1 MVTDKNGRIFED
13 RRKNEVDVKKDRRKS
28 NKSKKQGK
36 SKVCRFFDLKIQNC
50 PAFHSCCGK
59 LNSLHD

>member
-36 SKVCRFFDLKIQNC
+36 SK
-50 PAFHSCCGK
+50 
-59 LNSLHD
+59 

>member
-13 RRKNEVDVKKDRRKS
+13 RRKNEVDVKEDRRKS

-36 SKVCRFFDLKIQNC
+36 SK
-50 PAFHSCCGK
+50 
-59 LNSLHD
+59 